1 MCTKIVREVILL
13 DGANWNELNWLATWS
28 ERHTT
33 GFLLFFCR
41 VVNSF
46 WIDRKLVVLG
56 RFKSWKEDFNKFKL
70 MLELMNCW
78 MGLRADGPMVW
89 AKSPSPWAKSQK
101 LGFRLRFSVHVSAFT
116 TVAQHSSA
124 FIVSGAWRHH
134 SNVPHKSRLKKTPA
148 RQERKKRNSKF
159 LLSFACLSFAVPWAR
174 LSKN

>member
-1 MCTKIVREVILL
+1 MIPRIDWDAWQQCRESSKKNWFEFTFHEVFFSLFEFKFVNWNVHKNVREVLLL

-28 ERHTT
+28 ERHAT

-78 MGLRADGPMVW
+78 MGLRADGVSQI
-89 AKSPSPWAKSQK
+89 AKARISTSIFCARI
-101 LGFRLRFSVHVSAFT
+101 GF
-116 TVAQHSSA
+116 
-124 FIVSGAWRHH
+124 HH
-134 SNVPHKSRLKKTPA
+134 CCAT
-148 RQERKKRNSKF
+148 F
-159 LLSFACLSFAVPWAR
+159 
-174 LSKN
+174 